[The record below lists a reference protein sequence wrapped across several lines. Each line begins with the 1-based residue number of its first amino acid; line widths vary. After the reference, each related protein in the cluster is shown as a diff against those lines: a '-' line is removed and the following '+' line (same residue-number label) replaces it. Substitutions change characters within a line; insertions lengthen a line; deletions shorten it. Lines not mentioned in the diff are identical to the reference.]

1 MPKFLQLSPFSQ
13 GCSAGGGLAG
23 GHPGGAGSWG
33 AARERSSSRAWREP
47 TEQSRVLISHRSH
60 ATTFCSGCCPT
71 FQSHT
76 FASDFNGLHHSPK
89 LYLTKRGGSR
99 QAGARNQSNPVPGG
113 LPGHS
118 RILWIPPGC
127 REQRPGS
134 RGYFGGCRRTHAPAA
149 LQVPTLREG
158 AAGVG
163 GSTRL
168 SGSSS
173 TSRSLYAPSL
183 LYRHNS
189 IFPTKGFNCCRKG
202 KIKLHLNGD
211 LHNYVSVWKRRA
223 PTHHP
228 PPDVRLQTT
237 RTHP

>member
-1 MPKFLQLSPFSQ
+1 MPSQ
-13 GCSAGGGLAG
+13 GVS
-23 GHPGGAGSWG
+23 PGTVPQGAGSWG
-33 AARERSSSRAWREP
+33 APREHSGSRAWREP
-47 TEQSRVLISHRSH
+47 TKQSRVLISHRSH

-99 QAGARNQSNPVPGG
+99 QAAARNQSNLAPRVCPGTVVS
-113 LPGHS
+113 S
-118 RILWIPPGC
+118 RSL
-127 REQRPGS
+127 
-134 RGYFGGCRRTHAPAA
+134 PAA
-149 LQVPTLREG
+149 GSSGQGPRGILGDADAPIHPQLCRSQPRWEG

-163 GSTRL
+163 DSTQL

-173 TSRSLYAPSL
+173 TSRSLSTPSL
-183 LYRHNS
+183 LYMHNS
-189 IFPTKGFNCCRKG
+189 IFRTKGFNCCRKG

-211 LHNYVSVWKRRA
+211 LHNYVCVWKRCT

-237 RTHP
+237 RTHPRQLEDEY